1 MNESVWRVTGGPL
14 VAGAGGGPLDGLSV
28 AVKDLYAV
36 AGERIGAGNPDWL
49 AGAPVETV
57 TSPVVQ
63 ALLDA
68 GADVAG
74 IAQTDELA
82 FSLTGTN
89 RHYGTPPNP
98 AAPGRIPGGS
108 SSGSA
113 SATALGLVD
122 IGLGTD
128 TAGSCRA
135 PASHCGLYGIRTTHG
150 LIPKVGVLPLAPSYD
165 TVGWFARDAGTH
177 DLAGDVLLPGGEPA
191 PVTRFL
197 VADDVVALAE
207 PDTVAE
213 FEKACGRWDV
223 ERVESLCEGRLDE
236 WFAAFRSHQASEA
249 WESHGAWI
257 DAHPGSL
264 GPGVTARFEAGRGID
279 AERRAELGEVVAG
292 ARATLRAA
300 IPEGTALLLPCASA
314 PAPMAGSSMAE
325 MDVYRAATLRLT
337 CLASIAGLPSV
348 VMPLL
353 TVGGL
358 PTGLSAVGAPGSD
371 RALLDL
377 AKGA

>member
-1 MNESVWRVTGGPL
+1 MNESVWRVTGEPL
-14 VAGAGGGPLDGLSV
+14 VAGAGSGPLAGLSV

-36 AGERIGAGNPDWL
+36 AGQRIGAGNPDWL
-49 AGAPVETV
+49 AGARVEPAN
-57 TSPVVQ
+57 SQVVQ
-63 ALLDA
+63 NLLDA

-165 TVGWFARDAGTH
+165 TVGWFARDAATH
-177 DLAGDVLLPGGEPA
+177 ALVGDVLLPAGEPA
-191 PVTRFL
+191 PVSRFL

-207 PDTVAE
+207 PGTVAE
-213 FEKACGRWDV
+213 FDKACGRWDV
-223 ERVESLCEGRLDE
+223 ERVDSLCGGRLDE
-236 WFAAFRSHQASEA
+236 WFTAFRSHQAAEA

-264 GPGVTARFEAGRGID
+264 GPGVAARFEAGRGID
-279 AERRAELGEVVAG
+279 ARRRAELGEIVAG
-292 ARATLRAA
+292 ARETLRAA
-300 IPEGTALLLPCASA
+300 VPEGTALLLPCASA
-314 PAPMAGSSMAE
+314 PAPPVGLPLAE

-337 CLASIAGLPSV
+337 CLASIAGLPAV

-353 TVGGL
+353 NVGGL
-358 PTGLSAVGAPGSD
+358 PTGLCAVGAPGTD
-371 RALLDL
+371 KALLDL
-377 AKGA
+377 AATP